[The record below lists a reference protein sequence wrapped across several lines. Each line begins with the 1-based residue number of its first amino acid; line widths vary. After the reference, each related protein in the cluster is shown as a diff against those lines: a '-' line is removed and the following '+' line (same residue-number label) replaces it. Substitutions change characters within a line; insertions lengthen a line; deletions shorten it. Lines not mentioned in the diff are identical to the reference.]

1 MSQRKLPQKSKV
13 SRLIRRTALL
23 AVGVLTLA
31 IAWPDQPPTKSHRQ
45 TKQLRPPPPLP
56 PLHPLIRPA
65 PPFDPDTAFCA
76 ETQSLWHGRPVIL
89 VGGGKRLLLCIRPA
103 DFEQTAQTPESLYLA
118 YLNPARIKGL
128 TIMADINSFLI
139 SALPYDQM
147 RANVLRG
154 ATCADELM
162 IGPLRYRHCKRL
174 GGDYL
179 EWLPDSAQHTA
190 VPPPPPHIITCR
202 MDKGQ
207 SIATGRYGH
216 CRLNLDTG
224 AGHVWVNMIGHDTA
238 FSWPIPRDDIPR
250 IVESWGLILREMD
263 ITTRPEAA
271 IGIPTRP
278 FTETTTGD

>member
-1 MSQRKLPQKSKV
+1 MSQPKLPQKSKV
-13 SRLIRRTALL
+13 SRLIGRAALL
-23 AVGVLTLA
+23 AVAVLTLA
-31 IAWPDQPPTKSHRQ
+31 LAWPDQPPTKSHRQ
-45 TKQLRPPPPLP
+45 TKHLRPPPPLP
-56 PLHPLIRPA
+56 PLHPLISPA
-65 PPFDPDTAFCA
+65 PPFDPDAALCA
-76 ETQSLWHGRPVIL
+76 ETQSLWNGRPVIL
-89 VGGGKRLLLCIRPA
+89 VGGGKRLLLCIPRD
-103 DFEQTAQTPESLYLA
+103 DFSETEQTPESLYLA

-162 IGPLRYRHCKRL
+162 IGPLRYRHCKHL
-174 GGDYL
+174 GEDYL
-179 EWLPDSAQHTA
+179 EWLPDSASPSA
-190 VPPPPPHIITCR
+190 VTLAPPHIISCM
-202 MDKGQ
+202 MDEGQ

-216 CRLNLDTG
+216 CSLNLDTG
-224 AGHVWVNMIGHDTA
+224 AGYVSVDMIGHDTA

-250 IVESWGLILREMD
+250 IVENWGLILREMD

-278 FTETTTGD
+278 FSETPKR